1 MRWLARI
8 WSSNAVRRRAG
19 ECPAPFQIGECANK
33 FRNGGRST
41 RAAASQQ
48 SQPIAVE
55 NRAVTHALMPRRAGE
70 RAKSWLARARG
81 KSIPLRNLER
91 QEGGASVGAVLIR
104 SFGVSF
110 LYEIRRY
117 KSIEK
122 CRGRSV
128 AALRER
134 NLKSKWIHELRPV
147 DIA

>member
-1 MRWLARI
+1 M
-8 WSSNAVRRRAG
+8 
-19 ECPAPFQIGECANK
+19 
-33 FRNGGRST
+33 
-41 RAAASQQ
+41 
-48 SQPIAVE
+48 
-55 NRAVTHALMPRRAGE
+55 HALMLGRASE
-70 RAKSWLARARG
+70 RAKSWLARAHG
-81 KSIPLRNLER
+81 KSIPPRKLER
-91 QEGGASVGAVLIR
+91 QEGGASVGAVFIR
-104 SFGVSF
+104 SFGVWF

>member
-1 MRWLARI
+1 VEARRLA
-8 WSSNAVRRRAG
+8 VEPKRRAEQTIHVVNVPG
-19 ECPAPFQIGECANK
+19 VGYAKRSLRRQQMVSAP
-33 FRNGGRST
+33 RS
-41 RAAASQQ
+41 SQ
-48 SQPIAVE
+48 S
-55 NRAVTHALMPRRAGE
+55 
-70 RAKSWLARARG
+70 AKSVARPRAPQ
-81 KSIPLRNLER
+81 KHSTPQLER
-91 QEGGASVGAVLIR
+91 QESGASVGAVFIR
-104 SFGVSF
+104 SFGVWF

>member
-1 MRWLARI
+1 LH
-8 WSSNAVRRRAG
+8 
-19 ECPAPFQIGECANK
+19 
-33 FRNGGRST
+33 
-41 RAAASQQ
+41 Q

-55 NRAVTHALMPRRAGE
+55 TRALMHAPVLRHASE
-70 RAKSWLARARG
+70 RARSWLARAHG
-81 KSIPLRNLER
+81 KSIPPRKLKR
-91 QEGGASVGAVLIR
+91 QEGGFSVGAVFIR
-104 SFGVSF
+104 NFGVWF